1 MHTSIVNDIWSTAD
15 QSMLKMISSVQTK
28 MTWSDFTAIDFPCR
42 GLRDVGLQ
50 LLPIP
55 LHTYALD
62 LLGLDY
68 ILNHFD

>member
-42 GLRDVGLQ
+42 GLRDVV
-50 LLPIP
+50 
-55 LHTYALD
+55 
-62 LLGLDY
+62 
-68 ILNHFD
+68 